1 MTAWGMLQ
9 INDLN
14 DGLLT
19 RRTLSRQNLRYRGSG
34 GVSEENRTS
43 GFAPAFLDRET
54 GNVYRARFADGRL
67 APLHVL
73 DGLPDHLV
81 VTRDAAGTVRA
92 VKSTVIAGFAR
103 GERFYTREQ
112 AARALRLAERI
123 HACRQH

>member
-1 MTAWGMLQ
+1 MTAWCTLQ
-9 INDLN
+9 INDLT

-19 RRTLSRQNLRYRGSG
+19 RRTLSQQNRHYRGSG

-43 GFAPAFLDRET
+43 GFVPAFLDGET
-54 GNVYRARFADGRL
+54 GMMYRACFADGRL
-67 APLHVL
+67 APLHIL
-73 DGLPDHLV
+73 DGLPAHLV
-81 VTRDAAGTVRA
+81 VTRDDNGKVRA
-92 VKSTVIAGFAR
+92 VKSCVIAGFMR